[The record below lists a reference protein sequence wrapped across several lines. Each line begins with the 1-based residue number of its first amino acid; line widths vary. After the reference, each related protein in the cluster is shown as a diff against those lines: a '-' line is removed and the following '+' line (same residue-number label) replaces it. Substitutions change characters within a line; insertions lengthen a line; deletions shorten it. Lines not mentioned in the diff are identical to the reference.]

1 MDISTEL
8 IKELRE
14 RTGAGMMDCKK
25 ALTECSCELEK
36 AIEYLRKAGI
46 AAAAKKA
53 SRVASEG
60 LVEAYIHPGN
70 RVGAI
75 VEVNCETDFV
85 ARTCDFKTLVRDV
98 AMQVVASEPLV
109 VNRDQV
115 QAEVLDKEKEI
126 LAAQI
131 KDSGK
136 PPQVIEKIVQGRLD
150 KFYKENCLM
159 EQPFI
164 KDPKKTMEEVVK
176 EATAKFGENIVIR
189 RFSRFRLGQCS

>member
-1 MDISTEL
+1 MEISTEL

-25 ALTECSCELEK
+25 ALSECSCDLEK
-36 AIEYLRKAGI
+36 AIEHLRKAGI

-60 LVEAYIHPGN
+60 LVDCYIHPGN

-85 ARTCDFKTLVRDV
+85 ARTCDFKALVRDV

-109 VNRDQV
+109 VTRDQV
-115 QAEVLDKEKEI
+115 PSDVLDKEKEI
-126 LAAQI
+126 LAAQLV
-131 KDSGK
+131 DSGK
-136 PPQVIEKIVQGRLD
+136 PAQVLEKIVQGRLD

-189 RFSRFRLGQCS
+189 KFSRFRLGQCS

>member
-1 MDISTEL
+1 MEISTEL

-25 ALTECSCELEK
+25 ALTSCSCDLEK
-36 AIEYLRKAGI
+36 AIEHLRKAGI

-60 LVEAYIHPGN
+60 LVESYIHPGN

-85 ARTCDFKTLVRDV
+85 ARTCDFKTLVREV

-109 VNRDQV
+109 VTRDQV
-115 QAEVLDKEKEI
+115 PAEVLDKEKEI

-136 PPQVIEKIVQGRLD
+136 PAQVIEKIVQGRLD

-164 KDPKKTMEEVVK
+164 KDPKRTMEEVVK

>member
-8 IKELRE
+8 IRELRE

-25 ALTECSCELEK
+25 ALNACSCDLEK
-36 AIEYLRKAGI
+36 AIEHLRKTGI

-60 LVEAYIHPGN
+60 LVESYIHPGN

-85 ARTCDFKTLVRDV
+85 ARTCDFKTLVREV

-109 VNRDQV
+109 VTRDQV
-115 QAEVLDKEKEI
+115 PAEVLDKEKEI

-136 PPQVIEKIVQGRLD
+136 PAQVIEKIVQGRLD

-164 KDPKKTMEEVVK
+164 KDPKRTMEEVVK

>member
-1 MDISTEL
+1 MEISAEL

-85 ARTCDFKTLVRDV
+85 ARTCDFKALVRDV

-109 VNRDQV
+109 VTRDQV
-115 QAEVLDKEKEI
+115 PADVLNKEKEI

-136 PPQVIEKIVQGRLD
+136 PPQVVEKIVQGRLD

-164 KDPKKTMEEVVK
+164 KDPKRTMEEVVK

>member
-1 MDISTEL
+1 MEISTEL

-98 AMQVVASEPLV
+98 AMQVVASEPLCV
-109 VNRDQV
+109 TRDQV
-115 QAEVLDKEKEI
+115 PAEMLEKEKEI

-136 PPQVIEKIVQGRLD
+136 PANVIEKIVQGRLD

-159 EQPFI
+159 EQLFI
-164 KDPKKTMEEVVK
+164 KDPKRTMEEVVK

>member
-1 MDISTEL
+1 MEISTEL

-14 RTGAGMMDCKK
+14 RTGAGMMNCKK
-25 ALTECSCELEK
+25 ALTECSCDLEK
-36 AIEYLRKAGI
+36 AIEHLRKTGI

-85 ARTCDFKTLVRDV
+85 ARTCDFKALVRDV

-109 VNRDQV
+109 VLRDQV
-115 QAEVLDKEKEI
+115 PADVLEKEKEI

-159 EQPFI
+159 EQLFI
-164 KDPKKTMEEVVK
+164 KDPKKTMEDVVK

>member
-1 MDISTEL
+1 MEISSDL
-8 IKELRE
+8 IRQLRE

-25 ALTECSCELEK
+25 ALQECSCDLEK
-36 AIEYLRKAGI
+36 AIEHLRKAGI

-53 SRVASEG
+53 SRAASEG
-60 LVEAYIHPGN
+60 LVEAYVHPGN
-70 RVGAI
+70 RVGAL

-85 ARTCDFKTLVRDV
+85 ARTDEFKALVRDI
-98 AMQVVASEPLV
+98 AMQVVASEPVALV
-109 VNRDQV
+109 RDDV
-115 QAEVLDKEKEI
+115 PGDLLEKEKEI

-131 KDSGK
+131 ADSKK
-136 PPQVIEKIVQGRLD
+136 PPQVVEKIIQGRLD
-150 KFYKENCLM
+150 KFFKENCLM

-164 KDPKKTMEEVVK
+164 KDPKRSMEEVVK

>member
-1 MDISTEL
+1 MDISAEL

-25 ALTECSCELEK
+25 ALAECACDLEK
-36 AIEYLRKAGI
+36 AIEQLRKAGI

-53 SRVASEG
+53 SRMASEG
-60 LVEAYIHPGN
+60 LVDSYIHPGN

-85 ARTCDFKTLVRDV
+85 ARTDDFKALVRDV

-109 VNRDQV
+109 VSRDQV
-115 QAEVLDKEKEI
+115 PEAVLGKEKEI
-126 LAAQI
+126 LAAQLVG
-131 KDSGK
+131 SGK

-150 KFYKENCLM
+150 KFYKENCLL

-164 KDPKKTMEEVVK
+164 KDPKRTIEEVVK

>member
-1 MDISTEL
+1 MEISTEL
-8 IKELRE
+8 IRELRE

-25 ALTECSCELEK
+25 ALTECSCDLEK
-36 AIEYLRKAGI
+36 AIEHLRKTGI

-85 ARTCDFKTLVRDV
+85 ARTCDFKALVRDV

-109 VNRDQV
+109 VLRDQV
-115 QAEVLDKEKEI
+115 PADVLEKEKEI

-159 EQPFI
+159 EQVFI
-164 KDPKKTMEEVVK
+164 KDPKKTMEDVVK

>member
-1 MDISTEL
+1 
-8 IKELRE
+8 
-14 RTGAGMMDCKK
+14 
-25 ALTECSCELEK
+25 
-36 AIEYLRKAGI
+36 
-46 AAAAKKA
+46 
-53 SRVASEG
+53 
-60 LVEAYIHPGN
+60 
-70 RVGAI
+70 
-75 VEVNCETDFV
+75 VNCETDFV
-85 ARTCDFKTLVRDV
+85 ARTCDFKALVRDV

-109 VNRDQV
+109 VQRDQV
-115 QAEVLDKEKEI
+115 PADVLEKEKEI